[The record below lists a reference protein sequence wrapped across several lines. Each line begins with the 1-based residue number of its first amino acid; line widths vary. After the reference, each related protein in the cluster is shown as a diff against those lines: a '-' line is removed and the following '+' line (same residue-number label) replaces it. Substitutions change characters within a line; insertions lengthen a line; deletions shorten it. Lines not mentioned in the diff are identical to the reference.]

1 MDKLMDNAWFIKIL
15 ALLLAILLY
24 FSIPNSG
31 SESREVNVPGEN
43 STAVISDIPVKV
55 YYDTENLVVSGIP
68 DTVEV
73 TIKGQQ
79 TLVQSVKALRN
90 FEVFVNLTNAKIG
103 KQKVNF
109 EIRELSDRL
118 DATIDPESANISIQE
133 KVTKEFSVEA
143 EFNTALLEEGYAA
156 GDPTLDPKKVK
167 ITGAKDI
174 VEKIMYVKAAIE
186 SKGGINQTFTQ
197 VAQIQ
202 VLDRELNKLS
212 VDIEPETVKVTIPVK
227 AQSKKVPIEIIKKG
241 TPPTGITIESIKLD
255 IDEATISG
263 NDEILKE
270 IENVLVEVD
279 VSKITDNITLSL
291 PVIIA
296 NGIKKVTPELV
307 KATVNVTKQGE
318 VTVSGIPLNIRG
330 LSELYE
336 AVVTDPG
343 DQLIDLLVTGQSA
356 KIAGLTPDDF
366 MIFIDLS
373 GLTEGNHDVN
383 IHVEGPSDV
392 NWKPD
397 KSSAKITLKEDN
409 Q

>member
-1 MDKLMDNAWFIKIL
+1 MDNAWFIKIL